1 MLTGA
6 LTGALTRVPVV
17 TSDDAF
23 TARLAQVLRAARQ
36 DRGLTTA
43 ALAQASGVSR
53 GSVVKLERGDSQPS
67 AALLGRLCGPL
78 GLTLSELFARV
89 ETRTATGR
97 LVRAASVQVGAD
109 PVSGHRRRSLSPS
122 PEGPVQL
129 TEIVLPPGAAVT
141 YPARSYADLHQ
152 QVWVLEGELEVRE
165 GTEPHHLHP
174 GDCLELG
181 VPADCTFTNP
191 GGVPARYLVV
201 VARRR

>member
-1 MLTGA
+1 MLI
-6 LTGALTRVPVV
+6 V
-17 TSDDAF
+17 TSDDTAF

-36 DRGLTTA
+36 ARGLTTA

-89 ETRTATGR
+89 EARTATGR
-97 LVRAASVQVGAD
+97 LVRAASAPTWTD

-122 PEGPVQL
+122 PAGPVQL
-129 TEIVLPPGAAVT
+129 TEIVLPAGAAVT
-141 YPARSYADLHQ
+141 YPAQAYADLHQ
-152 QVWVLEGELEVRE
+152 QVWVLEGTLDLLE
-165 GTEPHHLHP
+165 GTDAHRLGP

-181 VPADCTFTNP
+181 APADCTFTNP
-191 GGVPARYLVV
+191 GDTATRYLVV
-201 VARRR
+201 VARRP